1 MIDRFLSMMDRVASH
16 PSVRVLHRHVFPA
29 TPEAEIGFVERELG
43 LSLPPALRDLYS
55 AANGFQFTW
64 IHRQCE
70 TDVRLPASGPLD
82 PFYTDE
88 LEVEPTGCINLVPL
102 AVAFRGA
109 ARGGRYFDEGVCP
122 FDWFSFYNDVSF
134 DRRRPGM
141 PLLLADGHHDGR
153 YDSFFTDAES
163 YLEFLLFTA
172 GHVEAR
178 RSFYKGRTNAG
189 LWLHTPRSYFA
200 RYSPP
205 DLGVEAFACA
215 LDRDAAQ
222 VKT

>member
-1 MIDRFLSMMDRVASH
+1 MIHRFLSMMDRVAAH

-29 TPEAEIGFVERELG
+29 APEAEMVSVERDLG
-43 LSLPPALRDLYS
+43 LALPVALRRLYRE
-55 AANGFQFTW
+55 ANGFQFTW
-64 IHRQCE
+64 IHRQNKTE
-70 TDVRLPASGPLD
+70 VRLPASGPLD
-82 PFYTDE
+82 PLYTDE
-88 LEVEPTGCINLVPL
+88 LDVEPTGCINLVPL

-109 ARGGRYFDEGVCP
+109 ARDGRHFDEGVCP

-134 DRRRPGM
+134 DRLRPGM

-153 YDSFFTDAES
+153 FDSFLTDAES

-178 RSFYKGRTNAG
+178 RVFYKGRTNAG
-189 LWLHTPRSYFA
+189 IWLRTPRSYFEQ
-200 RYSPP
+200 YSLP

-215 LDRDAAQ
+215 LDRDSAQ
-222 VKT
+222 VKP